1 MGKKV
6 IVLVSIPFIL
16 LVAFYFYFFSY
27 VNSKNRERVLALSLS
42 QGRLNSVFIEVAG
55 KHLLEE
61 GEESLERFLRGLM
74 EDDNVIYVAVKK
86 KDKLIFWDSKYSGY
100 LPLERENSPRIF
112 SSPIG
117 SILELKGDIGN
128 GVSVYLGF
136 DFSLLDEI
144 KRRSFV
150 NFLIVFAVLLVFSA
164 LSLGYILYVNRLYF
178 IKERELISE
187 RQEKERFKELS
198 LLTSSLSHELKNPI
212 NNLYLNL
219 QLLEGKIQGD
229 KEGKY
234 IARIKE
240 EARRLSQIIEIH
252 LSLIKLYPNFRKVRL
267 KDLVPSGYSVNV
279 ILEVD
284 EDFSIVTD
292 PDLFRL
298 VVSNLFRNSQEA
310 EARNVW
316 FRAYGRRI
324 EVEDDAGGV
333 SEEHLEKLFYPFYS
347 GKREGTGIGLALA
360 KRIVEA
366 LNMKIWAENGNKGLK
381 IIMEMQNENTGN

>member
-1 MGKKV
+1 M
-6 IVLVSIPFIL
+6 
-16 LVAFYFYFFSY
+16 
-27 VNSKNRERVLALSLS
+27 
-42 QGRLNSVFIEVAG
+42 
-55 KHLLEE
+55 EE

-100 LPLERENSPRIF
+100 LPIERENPPRIF

-128 GVSVYLGF
+128 GISVYLGF

-144 KRRSFV
+144 KRRSFT
-150 NFLIVFAVLLVFSA
+150 NFLIVFITLLVFSA
-164 LSLGYILYVNRLYF
+164 LSLGYVLYINRLYF
-178 IKERELISE
+178 IKERELMGE

-198 LLTSSLSHELKNPI
+198 LLTSSLSHELKNPV

-219 QLLEGKIQGD
+219 QLLEGKIQGE

-234 IARIKE
+234 ISRIKE
-240 EARRLSQIIEIH
+240 EARRLSQIIETH
-252 LSLIKLYPNFRKVRL
+252 LSLIKLSPDFRKVRL
-267 KDLVPSGYSVNV
+267 RDLIPSGYSVNL
-279 ILEVD
+279 ILEFD

-298 VVSNLFRNSQEA
+298 VISNLLRNSQEA
-310 EARNVW
+310 GARNVW
-316 FRAYGRRI
+316 IRAYGRRM

-333 SEEHLEKLFYPFYS
+333 SEDHLKKLFYPFYS
-347 GKREGTGIGLALA
+347 GKKEGTGIGLALV

-366 LNMKIWAENGNKGLK
+366 LNMKIRAENGDKGLK
-381 IIMEMQNENTGN
+381 IIMEIQNENTGN